1 MRADESWH
9 LFLDTPA
16 VGHVLVLQAVIER
29 TAAAAASAAGRGPG
43 TREGSTAQ
51 MCRAGELRLIESR
64 DCFVDPKITVFAESV

>member
-9 LFLDTPA
+9 IFLETPA

-29 TAAAAASAAGRGPG
+29 TPAAASAAGRGPG

-64 DCFVDPKITVFAESV
+64 DCFVDPKITAFAESV